1 MGRTSGTVTVN
12 FQKLSKSLF
21 SQKTQ
26 RYRTVCELLARQLQ
40 FLDAQNNE
48 AKTETVNFQK
58 LLVKT
63 NPKAMDHIIQKG
75 SIIC

>member
-1 MGRTSGTVTVN
+1 M
-12 FQKLSKSLF
+12 
-21 SQKTQ
+21 
-26 RYRTVCELLARQLQ
+26 VCELLARQLRRPKSKLGEK

-63 NPKAMDHIIQKG
+63 NPMAMDHII
-75 SIIC
+75 